1 MLQNFFLENKIQ
13 KSCKPWI
20 FRAQDRN
27 LSAYIIQML
36 FAGITSIQR
45 MEPAN
50 SFTMEAAK
58 GTKTILKA
66 FKLAKADVL
75 STFPFPSKKTLNLN
89 FASLLWMKAQS
100 KS

>member
-1 MLQNFFLENKIQ
+1 
-13 KSCKPWI
+13 
-20 FRAQDRN
+20 
-27 LSAYIIQML
+27 ML

-50 SFTMEAAK
+50 SFTMAAAK

-89 FASLLWMKAQS
+89 FAFLLWMKEQS

>member
-1 MLQNFFLENKIQ
+1 MLRNFFLENKIQ

-66 FKLAKADVL
+66 FRLAKAGVL